1 MLLRDGTE
9 IKYNSKPYIVAE
21 LNSSHNGKIEIAKEM
36 VLAAKKCGC
45 NGVKFQSWTAE
56 SLYCNEYLEN
66 NPMSKRIVSRF
77 SLDSKTLKELAE
89 FCRENKIG
97 FSSTPYSKDE
107 VDVLVD
113 ECNVDYIKIAS
124 MDINNLSF
132 LEYIAK
138 KGVPIV
144 LSTGMA
150 EIEEIDTAIKCLK
163 DNGAKNIC
171 ILHCVSIYPVEAKYV
186 NLRNMVML
194 KDRFPD
200 CEVGYSDHTI
210 GFSVA
215 CSAVALGASWIE
227 KHFTLNNEKAGW
239 DNQMAT
245 EPSDMKLLVD
255 ECQNV
260 YSALGHF
267 ERTVSQEELQQRQN
281 MRRSIVASIALSKNT
296 ILTEDMIIA
305 KRPGTGIS
313 VSNYRDIIGKRIKN
327 EMSSGHIIQWDE
339 LEG

>member
-1 MLLRDGTE
+1 
-9 IKYNSKPYIVAE
+9 
-21 LNSSHNGKIEIAKEM
+21 
-36 VLAAKKCGC
+36 
-45 NGVKFQSWTAE
+45 
-56 SLYCNEYLEN
+56 
-66 NPMSKRIVSRF
+66 MSKRIVSRF

-171 ILHCVSIYPVEAKYV
+171 ILHCVSIYPVEAKDV

-313 VSNYRDIIGKRIKN
+313 VSNYRDIIGKRIKTL
-327 EMSSGHIIQWDE
+327 SFCF
-339 LEG
+339 